1 MEVNLK
7 RIILLFLVIVVIF
20 LVGCSKTNTS
30 STFTED
36 EARNYIKE
44 AIINLNKISNFE
56 ATSTVQILINGTVS
70 SAKSGELISNS
81 SNAYSVSMIE
91 ERNSNK
97 NIIFKR
103 IILNNILYEYD
114 NVKGY
119 FNRVSENQYQLSLD
133 YDYYQLNK
141 ALIIKFINQIY
152 DQSNDKFGEFLK
164 ELTFEK
170 EIKGKNGEVLV
181 FTYKETKETEISN
194 IEQSGEIFI
203 SHYNGVAIISQVK
216 DTYHVV
222 FKKDGTTAGTVTEVN
237 INNISSAK
245 KIEQPTIN

>member
-1 MEVNLK
+1 MKKIV
-7 RIILLFLVIVVIF
+7 LLFLIIIF
-20 LVGCSKTNTS
+20 LVGCSKTNTAR
-30 STFTED
+30 TFTED

-44 AIINLNKISNFE
+44 AIINLNKTSNFE
-56 ATSTVQILINGTVS
+56 ATSTVQILINGIVS

-81 SNAYSVSMIE
+81 SNAYSVSLVE
-91 ERNSNK
+91 ERNGNK
-97 NIIFKR
+97 NIVFKR
-103 IILNNILYEYD
+103 IIFNNILYEYD

-119 FNRVSENQYQLSLD
+119 FNRVSENQSQLSLD

-152 DQSNDKFGEFLK
+152 DQSNVKFGEFLK

-170 EIKGKNGEVLV
+170 EIKNKNGEVLV

-203 SHYNGVAIISQVK
+203 SHYDGEAIISQVK

-222 FKKDGTTAGTVTEVN
+222 FKKDGTTADTITEVI

-245 KIEQPTIN
+245 KIGQPNIE

>member
-1 MEVNLK
+1 MK
-7 RIILLFLVIVVIF
+7 KIMLLFVFIVIVF
-20 LVGCSKTNTS
+20 LAGCSRTNTTR
-30 STFTED
+30 TFTED
-36 EARNYIKE
+36 EARSYIKE
-44 AIINLNKISNFE
+44 SIINLNKTSNFE
-56 ATSTVQILINGTVS
+56 ATSTMQISINENVTRTQSGKLI
-70 SAKSGELISNS
+70 LNS

-91 ERNSNK
+91 ERNGNK
-97 NIIFKR
+97 NIVFKR
-103 IILNNILYEYD
+103 IIFNNILYEYD

-119 FNRVSENQYQLSLD
+119 FNRVSENQSQLSLD

-152 DQSNDKFGEFLK
+152 DQSNVKFGEFLK

-170 EIKGKNGEVLV
+170 EIKNKNGEVLV

-203 SHYNGVAIISQVK
+203 SHYKGVATVSQVK

-222 FKKDGTTAGTVTEVN
+222 FKKDGTTADTITEVN
-237 INNISSAK
+237 IYNIGDAK
-245 KIEQPTIN
+245 KIEPPDIS

>member
-1 MEVNLK
+1 MKKIV
-7 RIILLFLVIVVIF
+7 LLFLIIIF
-20 LVGCSKTNTS
+20 LVGCSKTNTAR
-30 STFTED
+30 TFTED

-44 AIINLNKISNFE
+44 AIINLNKTSNFE

-81 SNAYSVSMIE
+81 SNAYSVSMVE
-91 ERNSNK
+91 ERNGNK
-97 NIIFKR
+97 NIVFKR
-103 IILNNILYEYD
+103 IIFNNILYEYD

-119 FNRVSENQYQLSLD
+119 FNRVSENQSQLSLD

-152 DQSNDKFGEFLK
+152 DQSNVKFGEFLK
-164 ELTFEK
+164 ELTFKK
-170 EIKGKNGEVLV
+170 EIKNKNGEVLV

-203 SHYNGVAIISQVK
+203 SHYDGEAIISQVK

-222 FKKDGTTAGTVTEVN
+222 FKKDGTTADTITEVI
-237 INNISSAK
+237 INSISSAK
-245 KIEQPTIN
+245 KVEQPNIN

>member
-1 MEVNLK
+1 MKKIV
-7 RIILLFLVIVVIF
+7 LLFLIIIF
-20 LVGCSKTNTS
+20 LVGCSKTNTAR
-30 STFTED
+30 TFTED

-44 AIINLNKISNFE
+44 AIINLNKTSNFE

-81 SNAYSVSMIE
+81 SNAYSVSMVE
-91 ERNSNK
+91 ERNGNK
-97 NIIFKR
+97 NIVFKR
-103 IILNNILYEYD
+103 TILNNILYEYD

-119 FNRVSENQYQLSLD
+119 FNRVSENQSQLSLD

-152 DQSNDKFGEFLK
+152 DQSNVKFGEFLK

-170 EIKGKNGEVLV
+170 EIKNKNGEVLV

-203 SHYNGVAIISQVK
+203 SHYDGEAIISQVK
-216 DTYHVV
+216 DMYHVV
-222 FKKDGTTAGTVTEVN
+222 FKKDGTTADTITEVI
-237 INNISSAK
+237 INSISSAK
-245 KIEQPTIN
+245 KVEQPNIN